1 MSEIKVLLADD
12 HAIVME
18 GLEVILS
25 SDEQVQVVGTA
36 ANGEEVLAFVAANEV
51 DMVILDINMPVM
63 DGITCARKL
72 KKKYPALKIIILTM
86 FAQKSFVDEILKIGI
101 DGCLLKNNTGKELI
115 GAINRVMSGQPYYD
129 RLREFKSDEE
139 IKQHKLSARE
149 IDVIRLMAEGLTST
163 EIGEKLFISDLTVQT
178 HRRNLMRKLDMNKG
192 VQVVQYAKENGLI

>member
-72 KKKYPALKIIILTM
+72 KKKYPTLKIIILTM